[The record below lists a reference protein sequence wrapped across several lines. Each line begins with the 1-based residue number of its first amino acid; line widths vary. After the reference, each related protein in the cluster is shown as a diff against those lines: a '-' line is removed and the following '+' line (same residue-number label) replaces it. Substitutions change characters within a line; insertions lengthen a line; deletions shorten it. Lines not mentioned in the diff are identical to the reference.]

1 MNLQRLTL
9 IASGEANQRL
19 GEGVN
24 DGGDAVGS
32 SGPYFDSGDPV
43 KWPVG
48 GGIEVLPAPRGGA
61 SGPAMDINKQ
71 GWIVGAVWDNGNKC
85 DCAAIWRL
93 Q

>member
-1 MNLQRLTL
+1 VNLQRLTL
-9 IASGEANQRL
+9 IASGEANHRL

-24 DGGDAVGS
+24 DGGDAIGS

-48 GGIEVLPAPRGGA
+48 GIEVLPAPSGGA

-71 GWIVGAVWDNGNKC
+71 GWIVGAVFDNTNRC
-85 DCAAIWRL
+85 NRAAIWR
-93 Q
+93 QR